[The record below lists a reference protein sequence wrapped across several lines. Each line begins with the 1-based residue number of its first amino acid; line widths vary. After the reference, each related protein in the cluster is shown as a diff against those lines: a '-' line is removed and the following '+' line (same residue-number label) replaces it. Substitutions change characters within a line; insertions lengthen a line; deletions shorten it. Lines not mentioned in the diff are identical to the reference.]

1 VTKLIPLALAAA
13 LLTGCGGAEKPLPMA
28 ATPESARA
36 ALSEAFD
43 GWKAGKGPKDFAAA
57 NPPLLFIDDE
67 INRGTK
73 LTEYRVE
80 GDGTPRGTGYSF
92 VVTLTLQ
99 TKDGKART
107 KRAAYTAVTEPNRA
121 VTIEDR
127 QP

>member
-1 VTKLIPLALAAA
+1 VTKLIPLACAA
-13 LLTGCGGAEKPLPMA
+13 LLVGCGTAEKPLAMA

-36 ALSEAFD
+36 ALGTALD
-43 GWKAGKGPKDFAAA
+43 GWKAGKTAQDFAGGT
-57 NPPLLFIDDE
+57 PPLLFVDDE

-107 KRAAYTAVTEPNRA
+107 KRVAYTAVTEPKHA

>member
-1 VTKLIPLALAAA
+1 VTKLIPLALAA
-13 LLTGCGGAEKPLPMA
+13 LLCGCGGADKPLPMA

-36 ALSEAFD
+36 ALTAVLD
-43 GWKAGKGPKDFAAA
+43 GWKAGKSVQDLGSGT
-57 NPPLLFIDDE
+57 PPLLFVDDE

-73 LTEYRVE
+73 LTDYRVE

-107 KRAAYTAVTEPNRA
+107 KRAAYTAVTEPKHA

>member
-1 VTKLIPLALAAA
+1 MTKFIPLALAA
-13 LLTGCGGAEKPLPMA
+13 LLCGCGPDKPMPMA

-36 ALSEAFD
+36 ALAAALD
-43 GWKAGKGPKDFAAA
+43 GWKAGKSSQDLGSGT
-57 NPPLLFIDDE
+57 PPLLFVDDE

-80 GDGTPRGTGYSF
+80 GDGTPRGTGFSF

-107 KRAAYTAVTEPNRA
+107 KKVAYTAVTEPKHA